1 MALFK
6 TSKKSAEKKSSDKK
20 SEGGI
25 FDPSHDFVRFEGAD
39 GKSVMVPRGSMSD
52 EDWKDLVS
60 KSTQKATFKEA
71 KVGKQI
77 IKSPEETEKSFHLGP
92 VDGPVGEGQMVDT
105 KPYDAEVGLV
115 IGKDPAGADSR
126 VALNKPFEGDVEPFA
141 EVPYKEEQKRAA
153 QDAEMAVG
161 AFEEPSV
168 AKIGTED
175 DPPAH
180 PTVKRLPDVPVQPYG
195 IQSGGEE
202 LRRRIGSAVESGGQ
216 LAAEALGSPAAMGFM
231 GGFQKGLAH
240 PIDSIRE
247 LSAEAL
253 RPSPGAKLQQ
263 LTDAGK
269 KGLPPP
275 AKTPSG
281 PPPASP
287 TDTPSTSNS
296 NSLSVSVRGG
306 PGGSPPRGTN
316 QLDQAQRDFL
326 AGQERQ
332 QQDAF
337 NTANAQLQAREEH
350 ARKMRDFEVRQNE
363 EKLSQRKAEDD
374 LNNAYRTTLD
384 ELGKKMQIDPNHFWE
399 SKSTGQQVGIAI
411 GAFLAGIGGRSPAAL
426 IDSMVQQDIAVQRE
440 NFNLAREGLK
450 GKLAGLDN
458 MYGKLRQRGLD
469 DREAAAATRASI
481 NEGLARQMEGIAE
494 QSVPGEL
501 QAKAQLALAEFRANK
516 VRAEEELTTLRFNR
530 WAKTQ
535 ELQSQRMA
543 LAVEAA
549 ASAAKATAGKTI
561 PPGVQQ
567 ELARLEQGM
576 LALDRIDELVKGPK
590 KAPRS
595 QLIDANSQAWRG
607 LTGGLTDYAFTGD
620 VREREEA
627 IKAAAETAVKAVKG
641 ENILEADME
650 RLMRGVP
657 LPGLTANRD
666 LWVKE
671 RRKELED
678 KKHTL
683 IENLKSS
690 PSMDTAPDPSLV
702 PVQEQEGE

>member
-71 KVGKQI
+71 KVGNQV
-77 IKSPEETEKSFHLGP
+77 IKSPGTWDTPPLTIRPGGPTEPPPPGPWDAEPVIGEFVEPVRGGRGAPLRPPSTESLELPSVEEPQPPGTWDTPPLTIKS
-92 VDGPVGEGQMVDT
+92 DGPTE
-105 KPYDAEVGLV
+105 
-115 IGKDPAGADSR
+115 DPGTGPWDPS
-126 VALNKPFEGDVEPFA
+126 FVEPI
-141 EVPYKEEQKRAA
+141 KEFVEPNVQK
-153 QDAEMAVG
+153 
-161 AFEEPSV
+161 
-168 AKIGTED
+168 
-175 DPPAH
+175 
-180 PTVKRLPDVPVQPYG
+180 
-195 IQSGGEE
+195 
-202 LRRRIGSAVESGGQ
+202 
-216 LAAEALGSPAAMGFM
+216 LGSSPPPSKTSVISDIANSPAVQGF
-231 GGFQKGLAH
+231 GAGFKKGLLH
-240 PIDSIRE
+240 PLDTARE
-247 LSAEAL
+247 LGTEAL
-253 RPSPGAKLQQ
+253 RPSPGAKLQR

-275 AKTPSG
+275 AALAKTPSG

-332 QQDAF
+332 QQVADK
-337 NTANAQLQAREEH
+337 TARDQLLAREEH
-350 ARKMRDFEVRQNE
+350 ARKMREFEVRQNE

-481 NEGLARQMEGIAE
+481 NEGLALQMSSIAE

-549 ASAAKATAGKTI
+549 ASAAKATAGKPI

-595 QLIDANSQAWRG
+595 QLIDAHSQAWRG

-657 LPGLTANRD
+657 LPGLTSNRD

>member
-1 MALFK
+1 MTLFK
-6 TSKKSAEKKSSDKK
+6 TSKKSSEKPSGKK
-20 SEGGI
+20 EGEGGI
-25 FDPSHDFVRFEGAD
+25 FNPSHDFVRFEGAD
-39 GKSVMVPRGSMSD
+39 GKSVLVPRGSMSD
-52 EDWKDLVS
+52 EDWKALVT

-71 KVGKQI
+71 KVGKQT
-77 IKSPEETEKSFHLGP
+77 IKAPKAAGDSLDVGMHVGTNPDGSDSYMTGADAPGAWETPPLVIKK
-92 VDGPVGEGQMVDT
+92 DGPTEDPGPQWDNKEPTIGE
-105 KPYDAEVGLV
+105 
-115 IGKDPAGADSR
+115 
-126 VALNKPFEGDVEPFA
+126 FA
-141 EVPYKEEQKRAA
+141 EPN
-153 QDAEMAVG
+153 
-161 AFEEPSV
+161 V

-175 DPPAH
+175 GPPAH

-195 IQSGGEE
+195 IQAGGEE
-202 LRRRIGSAVESGGQ
+202 FRRSIGRAVESGGQ
-216 LAAEALGSPAAMGFM
+216 LAAEVLGSPAAMGFM
-231 GGFQKGLAH
+231 GGVQKALAH
-240 PIDSIRE
+240 PIDSVRE
-247 LSAEAL
+247 LGAAAL
-253 RPSPGAKLQQ
+253 GPSPGAKLQG
-263 LTDAGK
+263 LVDAGK
-269 KGLPPP
+269 KGLPTPAEL

-306 PGGSPPRGTN
+306 PGGSPPREAS
-316 QLDQAQRDFL
+316 QLDQAMKDFQ
-326 AGQERQ
+326 AGQERE

-350 ARKMRDFEVRQNE
+350 ARKMREFEVKQNE

-374 LNNAYRTTLD
+374 LNNAYRSTLD
-384 ELGKKMQIDPNHFWE
+384 ELGKKMQLDPNHFWE

-426 IDSMVQQDIAVQRE
+426 IDSMVQQDIAIQRE

-481 NEGLARQMEGIAE
+481 NEGLALQMASIAE
-494 QSVPGEL
+494 QSVPGVL
-501 QAKAQLALAEFRANK
+501 QSKAQLALAEFRANK

-535 ELQSQRMA
+535 ELQNQRKAFAMK
-543 LAVEAA
+543 AA
-549 ASAAKATAGKTI
+549 AAQEKAAAGKPI

-590 KAPRS
+590 KAPHS
-595 QLIDANSQAWRG
+595 QTVDAAKQAARG
-607 LTGGLTDYAFTGD
+607 ISLGLTDYTFTGG

-678 KKHTL
+678 KKRTL

-690 PSMDTAPDPSLV
+690 PSMDTAPNPDLV
-702 PVQEQEGE
+702 PVEEQGGE

>member
-6 TSKKSAEKKSSDKK
+6 TSKKSAEKKPSDKK

-71 KVGKQI
+71 KVGKQV
-77 IKSPEETEKSFHLGP
+77 IKSPSGTYE
-92 VDGPVGEGQMVDT
+92 
-105 KPYDAEVGLV
+105 AEPLV
-115 IGKDPAGADSR
+115 IKPGGPTEDPGTGPWDPSFVEPIKEFVEPVRGASAGPRPPPSAASLEMPPVEEPPPPGTWDAPPLTVKPGGPTEDPGTGPWDPSFVEPIKEFVEPNVQKLGSSPPPSKTSVISDIANSPAVQGFGAGFKKGLLHPLDTAR
-126 VALNKPFEGDVEPFA
+126 ELGAVALG
-141 EVPYKEEQKRAA
+141 
-153 QDAEMAVG
+153 
-161 AFEEPSV
+161 
-168 AKIGTED
+168 
-175 DPPAH
+175 
-180 PTVKRLPDVPVQPYG
+180 
-195 IQSGGEE
+195 
-202 LRRRIGSAVESGGQ
+202 
-216 LAAEALGSPAAMGFM
+216 
-231 GGFQKGLAH
+231 
-240 PIDSIRE
+240 
-247 LSAEAL
+247 
-253 RPSPGAKLQQ
+253 PSPGAQLQQ

-269 KGLPPP
+269 KGLPSPAAL

-332 QQDAF
+332 QQVADK
-337 NTANAQLQAREEH
+337 TARDQLLAREEH
-350 ARKMRDFEVRQNE
+350 ARKMREFEVRQNE

-469 DREAAAATRASI
+469 DREAAAATRAAI
-481 NEGLARQMEGIAE
+481 NDGLERQMASIAE
-494 QSVPGEL
+494 QSVPGVL
-501 QAKAQLALAEFRANK
+501 QSKAQLALAEFRANK

-535 ELQSQRMA
+535 ELQNQRIAFAMKA
-543 LAVEAA
+543 AASADKAA
-549 ASAAKATAGKTI
+549 ASAAKEKPI

-576 LALDRIDELVKGPK
+576 LALDRIEGLVKGPK
-590 KAPRS
+590 EAPRS
-595 QLIDANSQAWRG
+595 QLLDANSQAWRG
-607 LTGGLTDYAFTGD
+607 LSGGLTDYAFTGD
-620 VREREEA
+620 IREREEA

-678 KKHTL
+678 KKRTL

-690 PSMDTAPDPSLV
+690 PSMGTAPDPSLV